1 MITRKQKVIR
11 GLMLAVAL
19 IFSLPASAVSGVF
32 TNNKATV
39 PNNSDLY
46 AGEQLQIQHYVP
58 VNYSDAE
65 LRNVVN
71 KVARDLGSRSDR
83 QIYIV
88 WTDKQS
94 QKLANMLKKAFIKKK
109 VNDKQLTVTKSQYQ
123 RDIYPL
129 YIEMHSFDAKKRD
142 CRIQT
147 AEIHFYSAEPD
158 SCAIKNNIRVQS
170 NNPTIQP

>member
-1 MITRKQKVIR
+1 MIKQFVILI
-11 GLMLAVAL
+11 GMILTANTAL
-19 IFSLPASAVSGVF
+19 SISGEF
-32 TNNKATV
+32 PTNKAV
-39 PNNSDLY
+39 EPLRSR
-46 AGEQLQIQHYVP
+46 AFSGEELRIQQYIPANH
-58 VNYSDAE
+58 SEAE
-65 LRNVVN
+65 LRNIVN
-71 KVARDLGSRSDR
+71 RTVQTIGSSTDKKV
-83 QIYIV
+83 YVV
-88 WTDKQS
+88 WTTDVTRKNAERIARALKNKQVS
-94 QKLANMLKKAFIKKK
+94 A
-109 VNDKQLTVTKSQYQ
+109 KQITVVRSQYK